1 MVSWV
6 AGVLASAGG
15 LWLSFR
21 YDLPT
26 GPLIVC
32 AFGVLPL
39 LAYALRRG

>member
-1 MVSWV
+1 VT
-6 AGVLASAGG
+6 ASAGG

-32 AFGVLPL
+32 VFGLLLFAAFV
-39 LAYALRRG
+39 AQRLRGGAA